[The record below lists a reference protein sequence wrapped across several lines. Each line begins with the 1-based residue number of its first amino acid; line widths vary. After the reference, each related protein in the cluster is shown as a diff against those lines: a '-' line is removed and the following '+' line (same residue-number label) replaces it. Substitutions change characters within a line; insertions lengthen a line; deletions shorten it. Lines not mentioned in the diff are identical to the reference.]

1 MVALFAIDSATK
13 RRWQMTKFNILLN
26 GTTTLPTG
34 EVKTFVNE
42 VEATEDCY
50 GNAAEFV
57 CLYQEFYPEVDF
69 KIEEV
74 AVQ

>member
-1 MVALFAIDSATK
+1 MVAPFAIDSTTNGDDE
-13 RRWQMTKFNILLN
+13 MTKFNIILN

-42 VEATEDCY
+42 VETTEDCY

-57 CLYQEFYPEVDF
+57 CLYQEFYPEIDF

-74 AVQ
+74 TV

>member
-1 MVALFAIDSATK
+1 VQQNGDDK
-13 RRWQMTKFNILLN
+13 MTKFNIILN

-42 VEATEDCY
+42 VETTEDCY

-57 CLYQEFYPEVDF
+57 CLYQ
-69 KIEEV
+69 
-74 AVQ
+74 